1 LSELLLES
9 SALVGYREL
18 IPRQRRCSMIKKTI
32 AQPLEENCLNAAA
45 ALGLLKGAGSY
56 SYAFRLTAILALVS
70 LGLLANIAHAQVI
83 GIAKPFD
90 PANQQLS
97 PIGEAVV
104 TGNGIEYAGGP
115 VMLGP
120 HNVYF
125 IWYGNFSGNSALTI
139 LPDLINGLGG
149 SQYFNINTTYGDASA
164 NIANTVTMASAFF
177 DNYSQGTA
185 LNGTTLNNV
194 LLLPFSNGTLP
205 VDPNGIY
212 FVLTSP
218 DVTLTFPPAPDGS
231 PQGFCTA
238 FCGFHTSRTL
248 TNGITSTDIKVA
260 FVGDPATQ
268 CPLGKPGATG
278 TCSPQTLSPNG
289 NEGADAMA
297 SVMAHELN
305 ETVTDP
311 DGNAWFHINT
321 AGENGDLC
329 NFKFG
334 TATAPLDFSR
344 TFPALNGAHADIVL
358 SGRQY
363 LIQSNW
369 LNSGGGGCAMG
380 FNSQAPAGLSFIPVT
395 PCRVADTRN
404 PTGPLGGP
412 FLAAQGTRGFT
423 IPGTC
428 GIPNTPNTA
437 KAYSVN
443 ATVVPH
449 GSLGFLTA
457 FPCGQP
463 LPLASTLNAA
473 DGRVKAAA
481 AIVPA
486 GTNGDLCFF
495 ATGDTD
501 LVLDINGYFVPNT
514 TNATLAFYPVTPC
527 RVVDTRLGI
536 GPLGGPSLV
545 GSATRTFPVRSSPC
559 NLPATAQAY
568 SMNFTAVPNG
578 SLGFLT
584 TWPAGQSQPLVSTL
598 NAVTGTVTANSAIV
612 PAGTSGDISV
622 FVTSNA
628 DVVIDVNGYFAPP
641 GTGGLSLFA
650 LTPCRVLDTRNSP
663 GRPPSA
669 GSIDVS
675 VMLSGCGA
683 PATAQSYVLNAT
695 VVPPGALGFLTLW
708 PQGTTQP
715 LVSTLNAIDGS
726 VTSNLAIVPTTNGLI
741 SSFASNPVD
750 LVLDISGYFAP

>member
-1 LSELLLES
+1 MINVTSAQNREEKCSGKLSIDVCS
-9 SALVGYREL
+9 DPG
-18 IPRQRRCSMIKKTI
+18 RR
-32 AQPLEENCLNAAA
+32 AAA
-45 ALGLLKGAGSY
+45 IVQVFKGVILLV
-56 SYAFRLTAILALVS
+56 LIS
-70 LGLLANIAHAQVI
+70 LGLFANVARAQII
-83 GIAKPFD
+83 GITKPFD
-90 PANQQLS
+90 PARQQLA
-97 PIGEAVV
+97 PIGEAIV
-104 TGNGIEYAGGP
+104 TGNGIEYNGGP

-125 IWYGNFSGNSALTI
+125 IWYGNFSGNIALTI
-139 LPDLINGLGG
+139 LPDLINGFGG

-164 NIANTVTMASAFF
+164 NIANTASLAGQTF
-177 DNYSQGTA
+177 DNYSQGIA
-185 LNGTTLNNV
+185 LNSTTLNNV
-194 LLLPFSNGTLP
+194 LLLPFNKGTFP

-218 DVTLTFPPAPDGS
+218 DVTLTFPPAPNGS

-238 FCGFHTSRTL
+238 FCGFHTFRTL
-248 TNGITSTDIKVA
+248 TNGITSTDISVA

-268 CPLGKPGATG
+268 CPRGHPGG

-311 DGNAWFHINT
+311 KGNAWFHTDT

-329 NFKFG
+329 NFKYG
-334 TATAPLDFSR
+334 TATVPLDFSS
-344 TFPALNGAHADIVL
+344 TFLALNGAHADIVL
-358 SGRQY
+358 SGRQF

-369 LNSGGGGCAMG
+369 LNANGGGCAMG
-380 FNSQAPAGLSFIPVT
+380 FNPQTPTGLTFVPVA

-404 PTGPLGGP
+404 PAGAFGGP
-412 FLAAQGTRGFT
+412 ALAANGTRGFD
-423 IPGTC
+423 
-428 GIPNTPNTA
+428 IPNSSCSIPATA
-437 KAYSVN
+437 QAYSVN

-449 GSLGFLTA
+449 GTLGFLTA

-463 LPLASTLNAA
+463 LPLASTLNSL

-486 GTNGDLCFF
+486 GTNGGLCFF
-495 ATGDTD
+495 STNDTD

-514 TNATLAFYPVTPC
+514 STTALAFFPVTPC
-527 RVVDTRLGI
+527 RLVDTRLAAA
-536 GPLGGPSLV
+536 PLGGPSLA
-545 GSATRTFPVRSSPC
+545 ATAARTFPILSGPC

-568 SMNFTAVPNG
+568 SMNFTAIPHG
-578 SLGFLT
+578 PLGFLT
-584 TWPAGQSQPLVSTL
+584 TWPAGQTQPLVSTL
-598 NAVTGTVTANSAIV
+598 NASLGGITANSAIV
-612 PAGTSGDISV
+612 PAGTNGDVSV
-622 FVTSNA
+622 FVTDNA
-628 DVVIDVNGYFAPP
+628 DLVIDVNGYFAPP
-641 GTGGLSLFA
+641 TPGGLSLYA

-663 GRPPSA
+663 GRPPTA
-669 GSIDVS
+669 GTVDVS

-683 PATAQSYVLNAT
+683 PAAAQSYVMNAT
-695 VVPPGALGFLTLW
+695 VVPPGPFSFLTLW

-715 LVSTLNAIDGS
+715 LVSTLNALDGA
-726 VTSNLAIVPTTNGLI
+726 VTSNMAIVPTTNGLI
-741 SSFASNPVD
+741 SSFASNPVH

>member
-1 LSELLLES
+1 MINVTSAQNREEKCSGKLSIDVCS
-9 SALVGYREL
+9 DPG
-18 IPRQRRCSMIKKTI
+18 RR
-32 AQPLEENCLNAAA
+32 AAA
-45 ALGLLKGAGSY
+45 IMAVFKRVILLV
-56 SYAFRLTAILALVS
+56 LIS
-70 LGLLANIAHAQVI
+70 LGLFANVARAQII
-83 GIAKPFD
+83 GITKPFD
-90 PANQQLS
+90 PANQQLA
-97 PIGEAVV
+97 PIGEAIV
-104 TGNGIEYAGGP
+104 TGNGIEYNGGP

-125 IWYGNFSGNSALTI
+125 IWYGNFSGNIALTI
-139 LPDLINGLGG
+139 LPDLINGFGG

-164 NIANTVTMASAFF
+164 NIANTASLAGQTF
-177 DNYSQGTA
+177 DNYSQGIA
-185 LNGTTLNNV
+185 LNSTTLNNV
-194 LLLPFSNGTLP
+194 LLLPFNKGTFP

-218 DVTLTFPPAPDGS
+218 DVTLTFPPAPNGS

-238 FCGFHTSRTL
+238 FCGFHTFRTL
-248 TNGITSTDIKVA
+248 TNGITSTDISVA

-268 CPLGKPGATG
+268 CPRGHPGG

-311 DGNAWFHINT
+311 KGNAWFHTDT

-329 NFKFG
+329 NFKYG
-334 TATAPLDFSR
+334 TATVPLDFSS
-344 TFPALNGAHADIVL
+344 TFLALNGAHADIVL
-358 SGRQY
+358 SGRQF

-369 LNSGGGGCAMG
+369 LNANGGGCAMG
-380 FNSQAPAGLSFIPVT
+380 FNPQTPTGLTFVPVA

-404 PTGPLGGP
+404 PAGAFGGP
-412 FLAAQGTRGFT
+412 ALAANGTRGFD
-423 IPGTC
+423 
-428 GIPNTPNTA
+428 IPNSSCSIPATA
-437 KAYSVN
+437 QAYSVN

-449 GSLGFLTA
+449 GTLGFLTA

-463 LPLASTLNAA
+463 LPLASTLNSL

-486 GTNGDLCFF
+486 GTNGGLCFF
-495 ATGDTD
+495 STNDTD

-514 TNATLAFYPVTPC
+514 STTALAFFPVTPC
-527 RVVDTRLGI
+527 RLVDTRLAAA
-536 GPLGGPSLV
+536 PLGGPSLA
-545 GSATRTFPVRSSPC
+545 ATAARTFPILSGPC

-568 SMNFTAVPNG
+568 SMNFTAIPHG
-578 SLGFLT
+578 PLGFLT
-584 TWPAGQSQPLVSTL
+584 TWPAGQTQPLVSTL
-598 NAVTGTVTANSAIV
+598 NASLGGITANSAIV
-612 PAGTSGDISV
+612 PAGTNGDVSV
-622 FVTSNA
+622 FVTDNA
-628 DVVIDVNGYFAPP
+628 DLVIDVNGYFAPP
-641 GTGGLSLFA
+641 TPGGLSLYA

-663 GRPPSA
+663 GRPPTA
-669 GSIDVS
+669 GTVDVS

-683 PATAQSYVLNAT
+683 PAAAQSYVMNAT
-695 VVPPGALGFLTLW
+695 VVPPGPFSFLTLW

-715 LVSTLNAIDGS
+715 LVSTLNALDGA
-726 VTSNLAIVPTTNGLI
+726 VTSNMAIVPTTNGLI
-741 SSFASNPVD
+741 SSFASNPVH

>member
-1 LSELLLES
+1 MINVTSAQNREEKCSGKLLIDVCS
-9 SALVGYREL
+9 DPG
-18 IPRQRRCSMIKKTI
+18 RR
-32 AQPLEENCLNAAA
+32 AAA
-45 ALGLLKGAGSY
+45 IMAVFKRVILLV
-56 SYAFRLTAILALVS
+56 LIS
-70 LGLLANIAHAQVI
+70 LGLFANVARAQII
-83 GIAKPFD
+83 GITKPFD
-90 PANQQLS
+90 PANQQLA
-97 PIGEAVV
+97 PIGEAIV
-104 TGNGIEYAGGP
+104 TGNGIEYNGGP

-125 IWYGNFSGNSALTI
+125 IWYGNFSGNIALTI
-139 LPDLINGLGG
+139 LPDLINGFGG

-164 NIANTVTMASAFF
+164 NIANTASLAGQTF
-177 DNYSQGTA
+177 DNYSQGIA
-185 LNGTTLNNV
+185 LNSTTLNNV
-194 LLLPFSNGTLP
+194 LLLPFNKGTFP

-218 DVTLTFPPAPDGS
+218 DVTLTFPPAPNGS

-238 FCGFHTSRTL
+238 FCGFHTFRTL
-248 TNGITSTDIKVA
+248 TNGITSTDISVA

-268 CPLGKPGATG
+268 CPRGHPGG

-311 DGNAWFHINT
+311 KGNAWFHTDT

-329 NFKFG
+329 NFKYG
-334 TATAPLDFSR
+334 TATVPLDFSS
-344 TFPALNGAHADIVL
+344 TFLALNGAHADIVL
-358 SGRQY
+358 SGRQF

-369 LNSGGGGCAMG
+369 LNANGGGCAMG
-380 FNSQAPAGLSFIPVT
+380 FNPQTPTGLTFVPVA

-404 PTGPLGGP
+404 PAGAFGGP
-412 FLAAQGTRGFT
+412 ALAANGTRGFD
-423 IPGTC
+423 
-428 GIPNTPNTA
+428 IPNSSCSIPATA
-437 KAYSVN
+437 QAYSVN

-449 GSLGFLTA
+449 GTLGFLTA

-463 LPLASTLNAA
+463 LPLASTLNSL

-486 GTNGDLCFF
+486 GTNGGLCFF
-495 ATGDTD
+495 STNDTD

-514 TNATLAFYPVTPC
+514 STTALAFFPVTPC
-527 RVVDTRLGI
+527 RLVDTRLAAA
-536 GPLGGPSLV
+536 PLGGPSLA
-545 GSATRTFPVRSSPC
+545 ATAARTFPILSGPC

-568 SMNFTAVPNG
+568 SMNFTAIPHG
-578 SLGFLT
+578 PLGFLT
-584 TWPAGQSQPLVSTL
+584 TWPAGQTQPLVSTL
-598 NAVTGTVTANSAIV
+598 NASLGGITANSAIV
-612 PAGTSGDISV
+612 PAGTNGDVSV
-622 FVTSNA
+622 FVTDNA
-628 DVVIDVNGYFAPP
+628 DLVIDVNGYFAPP
-641 GTGGLSLFA
+641 TPGGLSLYA

-663 GRPPSA
+663 GRPPTA
-669 GSIDVS
+669 GTVDVS

-683 PATAQSYVLNAT
+683 PAAAQSYVMNAT
-695 VVPPGALGFLTLW
+695 VVPPGPFSFLTLW

-715 LVSTLNAIDGS
+715 LVSTLNALDGA
-726 VTSNLAIVPTTNGLI
+726 VTSNMAIVPTTNGLI
-741 SSFASNPVD
+741 SSFASNPVH